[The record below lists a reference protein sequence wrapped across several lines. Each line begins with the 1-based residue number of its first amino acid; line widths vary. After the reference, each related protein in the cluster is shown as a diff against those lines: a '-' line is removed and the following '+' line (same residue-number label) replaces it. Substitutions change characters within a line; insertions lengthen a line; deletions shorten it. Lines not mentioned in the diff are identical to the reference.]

1 MTRLRM
7 MGIGLALL
15 AALALG
21 VLALGGGDRA
31 EAQVP
36 LHVMG
41 TLTVTGSASVSA
53 PPDGASIEIGVS
65 ALQPTATGALAAGAA
80 ALELVH
86 AALAGEGIADEDLQT
101 VRISLDEEYDW
112 VDEDYRSIGYRF
124 SNTIRVTIDGTDTI
138 GEVIDVAVRAG
149 GDAVS
154 IHRIR
159 FLVSNRVALE
169 DAARLAAIDE
179 ARRKAAAMAERANVS
194 LGSVSV
200 IEELGSATPVG
211 LERQEAA
218 ADEAIA
224 LAAAPPV
231 FGGEEQVTAS
241 VRVIF
246 KIY

>member
-1 MTRLRM
+1 M
-7 MGIGLALL
+7 
-15 AALALG
+15 
-21 VLALGGGDRA
+21 
-31 EAQVP
+31 
-36 LHVMG
+36 
-41 TLTVTGSASVSA
+41 
-53 PPDGASIEIGVS
+53 
-65 ALQPTATGALAAGAA
+65 
-80 ALELVH
+80 
-86 AALAGEGIADEDLQT
+86 
-101 VRISLDEEYDW
+101 
-112 VDEDYRSIGYRF
+112 
-124 SNTIRVTIDGTDTI
+124 
-138 GEVIDVAVRAG
+138 IDVAVRAG

-211 LERQEAA
+211 LERQESA
-218 ADEAIA
+218 ADEAVA